1 MDAVRKHAVV
11 TEDGKVTIRG
21 LPYRK
26 GDRVEVILLKQVRAE
41 KKDKM
46 TARKLLES
54 GLVGIWADRGDIGDS
69 SNYARELRE
78 RAQTREDRA

>member
-1 MDAVRKHAVV
+1 MDAVRKNAVV

-26 GDRVEVILLKQVRAE
+26 GDRVEVILLKQGRAG

-54 GLVGIWADRGDIGDS
+54 GLVGIWADREDIGDS
-69 SNYARELRE
+69 SHYARELRE